1 MHIEPTHRFASGE
14 AEKECAKIKKN
25 IDSFISTTTTAL
37 EDFFNIMQLANK
49 AKSNISTGLALINE
63 VFSSCGVS
71 LCVINLVDR
80 FASTKLSTH
89 T

>member
-1 MHIEPTHRFASGE
+1 MHRFASGE
-14 AEKECAKIKKN
+14 AEKEHSKMKKN
-25 IDSFISTTTTAL
+25 ID

-49 AKSNISTGLALINE
+49 AKSSISTGLALINE